1 MEQFGTAVFWLAL
14 GKIILLNIVLSGDNA
29 IVIAMAARS
38 LPADRQRQAIVYGSA
53 GAIVLRIVLT
63 VSALTLLTLPY
74 LKMIGAFL
82 LFYIGTMLL
91 AEEESEGQV
100 PHHGTL
106 AAAIRTILIA
116 DLVMSLDNVLGV
128 AAAAQGN
135 VTLLAAG
142 LVISIPLIVFGSSL
156 ILKLMQRIPAIIV
169 LGAAL
174 LGYLSGELLFAD
186 IAVQPWLLAHLP
198 SHDWIVPGTAIEMS
212 LPGMVGA
219 AAVVLC
225 GRWLAARLR
234 NP

>member
-1 MEQFGTAVFWLAL
+1 MDQFGTAVFWLAL

-53 GAIVLRIVLT
+53 GAVFFRIVLT
-63 VSALTLLTLPY
+63 VSALTLLALPY

-128 AAAAQGN
+128 AAAAKGN
-135 VTLLAAG
+135 VALLAAG
-142 LVISIPLIVFGSSL
+142 LVISIPLIAFGSSL
-156 ILKLMQRIPAIIV
+156 ILMLMQRVPAIIV

-174 LGYLSGELLFAD
+174 LGYLSGEMLFAD